1 MPDSQPAFENSI
13 VESVTRLGENLRH
26 SLSKSRALGCLG
38 PFVYA
43 IGETLLEEGIQVDR
57 VNLPAAKYFGFRHP
71 LYAVANLTWL
81 KGPTVEVDYHEHR
94 ENDVPLDQQDEQL
107 RETPYHSLVF
117 GEQQYA
123 PFKLENISHPSK
135 VLNRLAHDG
144 YVDYLALALPLPSG
158 RVQPLSIASKTPLP
172 DTIIPYLNTVRPLMA
187 STLDSLYQGAAAR
200 SLAQSYLGRIT
211 GPKVLAGDFIRGN
224 TQLMNAGILFCDIRG
239 FTTLSQ
245 ELGASGVVSVVN
257 QIFDVVGNAVKE
269 NDGEILKFIGDAV
282 LIVFADDEGGSRN
295 KMVNSMLRTVQ
306 TAVEGVA
313 ALGKQLNLP
322 LAVGFGGHIGDVL
335 YGNIGTEERLDFTV
349 MGPSVNLASRLEG
362 LCKKFDTAAVFSE
375 NVACQCEKS
384 VTKLGEES
392 LKGIKNAVPV
402 WGLNR

>member
-1 MPDSQPAFENSI
+1 MPDSQPAFEKSI

-123 PFKLENISHPSK
+123 PFKLKNISHPSK
-135 VLNRLAHDG
+135 VLNRLAHEG

-239 FTTLSQ
+239 FTSLSQ

-257 QIFDVVGNAVKE
+257 QIFDVIGNAVKE

-295 KMVNSMLRTVQ
+295 KMVNSMLKTVQ
-306 TAVEGVA
+306 TAVKGVT

-322 LAVGFGGHIGDVL
+322 LAIGFGGHIGDVL

-384 VTKLGEES
+384 LTKLGEES

-402 WGLNR
+402 WGLKR

>member
-1 MPDSQPAFENSI
+1 MSDNKFAFEKPF
-13 VESVTRLGENLRH
+13 VESLTRLGENLRH
-26 SLSKSRALGCLG
+26 GLSKSRALGCLG
-38 PFVYA
+38 PYVYA

-81 KGPTVEVDYHEHR
+81 KGPTVEVDYHEHQA
-94 ENDVPLDQQDEQL
+94 NDVPLDQQDEQL

-123 PFKLENISHPSK
+123 PFKLKDISHPSK

-172 DTIIPYLNTVRPLMA
+172 DTIIPYLNSVRPLMA
-187 STLDSLYQGAAAR
+187 SALDSLYQGAAAR

-211 GPKVLAGDFIRGN
+211 GPKVLAGDFSRGN

-239 FTTLSQ
+239 FTSLSQ
-245 ELGASGVVSVVN
+245 ELGAAGVVSVVN
-257 QIFDVVGNAVKE
+257 QIFDVVGNSVRE

-282 LIVFADDEGGSRN
+282 LIVFAGHKAGDRDQ
-295 KMVNSMLRTVQ
+295 MVKSMLATVR

-313 ALGKQLNLP
+313 ALGKQLKLP
-322 LAVGFGGHIGDVL
+322 LAIGFGGHIGDVL

-349 MGPSVNLASRLEG
+349 MGPSVNLASRLEA
-362 LCKKFDTAAVFSE
+362 LCKKFDTSAVFSE
-375 NVACQCEKS
+375 NVACQCENRL
-384 VTKLGEES
+384 TKLGEEN
-392 LKGIKNAVPV
+392 LKGIKDAVPV
-402 WGLNR
+402 WGLIS

>member
-1 MPDSQPAFENSI
+1 MPDNQPTFENSI

-123 PFKLENISHPSK
+123 PFKLKNISHPSK
-135 VLNRLAHDG
+135 VLNRLAHEG

-187 STLDSLYQGAAAR
+187 SALDSLYQGAAAR

-211 GPKVLAGDFIRGN
+211 GPKVLAGDFSRGN

-239 FTTLSQ
+239 FTSLSQ

-295 KMVNSMLRTVQ
+295 KMVNSMLKTVQ
-306 TAVEGVA
+306 TAVKGVT

-322 LAVGFGGHIGDVL
+322 LAIGFGGHIGDVL

-384 VTKLGEES
+384 LTKLGEET